1 MSWITLSIANE
12 RPGQAV
18 WPGRRWF
25 CGIRRCLPTIRVVL
39 TTADPEVVR
48 RHLELHMERLEE
60 WFITHRRRVATVE
73 RILADAAGRDRVA
86 TRPLLE
92 GASGFRGTIPS
103 GRNLRGR
110 KWIHPAAL
118 AVLVLTACAQGEGN
132 SAPPTRSDPV
142 DGATA
147 TVTPSSPP
155 SGGSDCSA
163 AASSASLEP
172 QPGLPDR
179 VEEVRQAIA
188 KAAGRCEYGR
198 LAALAREDGDQFTF
212 TFGAADDPGPYWR
225 RGEEAGRDPM
235 KFLAGMLDRPFGQVS
250 AGDLTLYIWPS
261 AATYPSWAEVPPE
274 ARNALR
280 PLYGD
285 EDFQQF
291 AQFGSYIGYRVG
303 ITETGD
309 WLYFVAGD

>member
-1 MSWITLSIANE
+1 M
-12 RPGQAV
+12 AV
-18 WPGRRWF
+18 W
-25 CGIRRCLPTIRVVL
+25 
-39 TTADPEVVR
+39 
-48 RHLELHMERLEE
+48 M
-60 WFITHRRRVATVE
+60 
-73 RILADAAGRDRVA
+73 
-86 TRPLLE
+86 
-92 GASGFRGTIPS
+92 S
-103 GRNLRGR
+103 GRKR
-110 KWIHPAAL
+110 WIHLAAL
-118 AVLVLTACAQGEGN
+118 AGLLLTACAEGEGN
-132 SAPPTRSDPV
+132 VAPPTRSKPP
-142 DGATA
+142 
-147 TVTPSSPP
+147 TVTPSSSP
-155 SGGSDCSA
+155 SGEPLCSA

-188 KAAGRCEYGR
+188 EAAVRCEYGR
-198 LAALAREDGDQFTF
+198 LAELALAEGEQFTF
-212 TFGAADDPGPYWR
+212 SFGAADDPAEYWR
-225 RGEEAGRDPM
+225 TEEAAGGEPM
-235 KFLAGMLDRPFGQVS
+235 KFLAGMLDRPYGRVT
-250 AGDLTLYIWPS
+250 AGGLNLYVWPS

>member
-1 MSWITLSIANE
+1 MK
-12 RPGQAV
+12 P
-18 WPGRRWF
+18 
-25 CGIRRCLPTIRVVL
+25 
-39 TTADPEVVR
+39 
-48 RHLELHMERLEE
+48 
-60 WFITHRRRVATVE
+60 
-73 RILADAAGRDRVA
+73 LA
-86 TRPLLE
+86 P
-92 GASGFRGTIPS
+92 SSKGTIPP

-110 KWIHPAAL
+110 RWIHPAAL
-118 AVLVLTACAQGEGN
+118 AVLVLSACAEGEGN
-132 SAPPTRSDPV
+132 SAPPTRSEPV
-142 DGATA
+142 DGGTA
-147 TVTPSSPP
+147 TITPSSSP

-163 AASSASLEP
+163 AGSSASLEP
-172 QPGLPDR
+172 QPGLPDQ

-188 KAAGRCEYGR
+188 EAAVRCDYGR
-198 LAALAREDGDQFTF
+198 LAALAREGGEQFTF
-212 TFGAADDPGPYWR
+212 TFGDADDPAQYWR
-225 RGEEAGRDPM
+225 REEAIGGEPM
-235 KFLAGMLDRPFGQVS
+235 KFLAGMLDRPYGQVS
-250 AGDLTLYIWPS
+250 AGDLILYVWPS

>member
-1 MSWITLSIANE
+1 MKPFAPSSN
-12 RPGQAV
+12 
-18 WPGRRWF
+18 
-25 CGIRRCLPTIRVVL
+25 
-39 TTADPEVVR
+39 
-48 RHLELHMERLEE
+48 
-60 WFITHRRRVATVE
+60 
-73 RILADAAGRDRVA
+73 
-86 TRPLLE
+86 
-92 GASGFRGTIPS
+92 GTILP

-110 KWIHPAAL
+110 RWIHLATL

-132 SAPPTRSDPV
+132 SAAPTRSEPV

-147 TVTPSSPP
+147 TVTPSSSP

-188 KAAGRCEYGR
+188 EAAVHCEYGR
-198 LAALAREDGDQFTF
+198 LAALAREGGDQFTF
-212 TFGAADDPGPYWR
+212 TFGAADDPAQYWR
-225 RGEEAGRDPM
+225 REEEAGREPM
-235 KFLAGMLDRPFGQVS
+235 KFLAGMLDRPYGQVS
-250 AGDLTLYIWPS
+250 AGDLILYVWPS
-261 AATYPSWAEVPPE
+261 AGTYPSWAEVPPE

-285 EDFQQF
+285 EEFQQF